1 MPTST
6 YPDTTKFRILT
17 AVRMHVLNLV
27 HAHVSARVKLIIRYI
42 SILPVQLYKINRGV
56 VAVDST
62 VQYAYYSTRQRTTGT
77 STEFVHVLVLARSRS
92 KFRSKFSEL
101 LKFTCSTRTMTW
113 ANFQKVRVYFCD

>member
-1 MPTST
+1 
-6 YPDTTKFRILT
+6 
-17 AVRMHVLNLV
+17 MHVLNLV

-42 SILPVQLYKINRGV
+42 LVYYRVQLYKINRGV

-77 STEFVHVLVLARSRS
+77 STEFVHVLVLARNRS
-92 KFRSKFSEL
+92 KFKSKFSEL

-113 ANFQKVRVYFCD
+113 ANFQKVRVYFCDY

>member
-1 MPTST
+1 
-6 YPDTTKFRILT
+6 
-17 AVRMHVLNLV
+17 MHVLNLV
-27 HAHVSARVKLIIRYI
+27 HAHVSARVKLIIIYI

-77 STEFVHVLVLARSRS
+77 STEFANVLLLNLARSRS
-92 KFRSKFSEL
+92 KFTCRSKFSEL